1 MPGAVAH
8 SPCGEARAGTRTNGW
23 SGAVA
28 HSPRGEARRRV
39 RPRRESADAGCT
51 LPYGRRGAGL
61 PYGQPD
67 AGARSLAG
75 GAEHA
80 FLGTPGGEHM
90 FATVTINPLDKACQV
105 SLARKIGWW
114 GGAGA
119 RIYAELPAI
128 RRDDRRPPRD
138 TPRSRGNSGGARHR
152 AGAGEGGGGAP
163 RGQRGLRSRRR
174 HPSGRCGGGP
184 GAGRGPRRGAGRP
197 PGHGDEVDDGAHAG
211 RLGGGPSRR
220 GGQGH
225 RVGDRAPD
233 DQLRAPRRRPGDR
246 LRAGRSAPA
255 APGARAVQLL
265 RLRGQNA
272 ALVFSAPAE

>member
-39 RPRRESADAGCT
+39 RPRRESAGAGCT

-80 FLGTPGGEHM
+80 FLGTPSGEHM

-119 RIYAELPAI
+119 RIYAELSGYNAATDGLHETRPDPAEL
-128 RRDDRRPPRD
+128 RRRGPSPREPC
-138 TPRSRGNSGGARHR
+138 PRQSTASTSTTVWRSTACGALRSGGPW
-152 AGAGEGGGGAP
+152 GSYCP
-163 RGQRGLRSRRR
+163 TPLGLGDRTRRWCSRRS
-174 HPSGRCGGGP
+174 SGIDAN
-184 GAGRGPRRGAGRP
+184 GAAEAALSLPREAGGRP
-197 PGHGDEVDDGAHAG
+197 
-211 RLGGGPSRR
+211 
-220 GGQGH
+220 QGTPLQE
-225 RVGDRAPD
+225 A
-233 DQLRAPRRRPGDR
+233 A
-246 LRAGRSAPA
+246 RAGRVWR
-255 APGARAVQLL
+255 RAL
-265 RLRGQNA
+265 
-272 ALVFSAPAE
+272 